1 MKFKNLSIKNK
12 MILIIQLVSMSSLL
26 IGFTYVIFNDIA
38 SFKEDMKN
46 NTIINATL
54 IGDYCAV
61 PLAFDVLENA
71 NETLEKLKL
80 IPSVE
85 VGVVYDKN
93 HKIFAEFYKKNKQI
107 TTPRLITNTSW
118 NKYEGDYLNVSQSIY
133 YDNKFTG
140 TIFLKVSTK
149 ELSLKIWNYLTTMA
163 ILLVVLLIV
172 NYFLAVGL
180 QQVVSGPVIKLT
192 NAAREISKEG
202 NYLVSVPKES
212 EDEVGQ
218 LVNEF
223 NKMLYQI
230 HIREDSLK
238 NKSEELTKTLEDLRL
253 MQDKLVNTE
262 KLVALGKLI
271 AGVAHEINTPLGAIR
286 SSAGTIVNDL
296 NFVLKNYPKFALDL
310 EAHLG
315 TPFYNLI
322 QNSIQKK
329 NALTSKEERIIKK
342 NIAEYF
348 KNNGVENSYAVA
360 DTFVDM
366 TVFKNLD
373 QYLVLLRNKNASSIL
388 EMAYRL
394 TSLYSSTANIE
405 MAADRASKVVFA
417 LKNSSRIGNS
427 DEFVVSNITDGIES
441 VLTLYS
447 NQIKQGIKVVKKYQ
461 SIPEIPC
468 YRDELNQVW
477 TNIIHNAIYAM
488 SLQGELT
495 IQAYTE
501 GEFVVVAITDN
512 GKGISPNE
520 IDKIFDPF
528 FTTKP
533 EGEGTG
539 LGLDISKRIIE
550 KHLGKITVTSKPGE
564 TRFKVYLPISSKK
577 ENLTL

>member
-1 MKFKNLSIKNK
+1 

-26 IGFTYVIFNDIA
+26 IGFTYVIFNNIA

-46 NTIINATL
+46 NSVINATL

-61 PLAFDVLENA
+61 PLAFDVSENS

-85 VGVVYDKN
+85 VGIVYDKN
-93 HKIFAEFYKKNKQI
+93 HKIFAQFYKNKEKI
-107 TTPRLITNTSW
+107 TKPHLITKSSW
-118 NKYEGDYLNVSQSIY
+118 NKYEGNYLYVSQSIY
-133 YDNKFTG
+133 YDNKFAG

-149 ELSLKIWNYLTTMA
+149 ELSLKIWNYLLTMA
-163 ILLVVLLIV
+163 ILLIVLLVV

-180 QQVVSGPVIKLT
+180 QQLISQPIIKLT
-192 NAAREISKEG
+192 NAARKISKEG
-202 NYLVSVPKES
+202 NYLVTVPKES

-223 NKMLYQI
+223 NKMVYQI

-238 NKSEELTKTLEDLRL
+238 SKSNELTKTLEDLKL
-253 MQDKLVNTE
+253 AQDKLVTTE

-271 AGVAHEINTPLGAIR
+271 AGVAHEINTPLGVIR
-286 SSAGTIVNDL
+286 SSAGSIGNDL
-296 NFVLKNYPKFALDL
+296 NFVLSNYPKFALDL
-310 EAHLG
+310 ETELR
-315 TPFYNLI
+315 TPFYSLI
-322 QNSIQKK
+322 INAIQKK
-329 NALTSKEERIIKK
+329 NALTSKEERILKK

-348 KNNGVENSYAVA
+348 EENGVQNSYAA
-360 DTFVDM
+360 EDTFVDM
-366 TVFKNLD
+366 TVVENLD
-373 QYLVLLRNKNASSIL
+373 QYLILLKHHNVSLIL

-427 DEFVVSNITDGIES
+427 DELAVTNIIEGIES

-447 NQIKQGIKVVKKYQ
+447 SQIKQGIKVVKNFQ
-461 SIPEIPC
+461 SIPEIAC
-468 YRDELNQVW
+468 FRGELNQVW

-488 SLQGELT
+488 SLKGKLT
-495 IQAYTE
+495 IKAYTE
-501 GEFVVVAITDN
+501 KEYVIIAFTDN
-512 GKGISPNE
+512 GTGIDAIE

-528 FTTKP
+528 YTTKP

-550 KHLGKITVTSKPGE
+550 KHHGKITVDSKPGE
-564 TRFKVYLPISSKK
+564 TTFKVYLPIDG
-577 ENLTL
+577 NHPPFV

>member
-1 MKFKNLSIKNK
+1 MLFKNLSIKNK
-12 MILIIQLVSMSSLL
+12 VILIIQIVSLSSLL
-26 IGFTYVIFNDIA
+26 IGFTYVIFNNIA

-46 NTIINATL
+46 NTVINATL

-61 PLAFDVLENA
+61 PLAFEVYENA

-80 IPSVE
+80 IPSVD
-85 VGVVYDKN
+85 VGIIYDKN
-93 HKIFAEFYKKNKQI
+93 HKIFAEFYKKGQKTKTPPLVQNK
-107 TTPRLITNTSW
+107 SW
-118 NKYEGDYLNVSQSIY
+118 NKYEGDHLYVAQSIY

-149 ELSLKIWNYLTTMA
+149 ELTQKISNYILTMS
-163 ILLVVLLIV
+163 ILLIILLIV

-180 QQVVSGPVIKLT
+180 QRLISEPIIKLT
-192 NAAREISKEG
+192 NAARVISKEG

-212 EDEVGQ
+212 EDEVGE
-218 LVNEF
+218 LVTEF
-223 NKMLYQI
+223 NKMLNQI

-238 NKSEELTKTLEDLRL
+238 TKSEELTKTLDDLRL
-253 MQDKLVNTE
+253 TQEKLINTE

-286 SSAGTIVNDL
+286 SSAGTIGNDL
-296 NFVLKNYPKFALDL
+296 NFVLNNYPKFAMDL
-310 EAHLG
+310 EPQLRS
-315 TPFYNLI
+315 PFYDLI

-329 NALTSKEERIIKK
+329 NSLTSKEERIIKK

-348 KNNGVENSYAVA
+348 HSKGVANSYAAA

-366 TVFKNLD
+366 TIFENLD
-373 QYLVLLRNKNASSIL
+373 PYLPLLTHEKASPIL

-427 DEFVVSNITDGIES
+427 DELVISNIIDGIES

-447 NQIKQGIKVVKKYQ
+447 SQIKQGIKVVKNFQ
-461 SIPEIPC
+461 TIPQIAC

-488 SLQGELT
+488 SLKGKLT
-495 IQAYTE
+495 IETYTE
-501 GEFVVVAITDN
+501 EQFVVVAITDD
-512 GKGISPNE
+512 GTGINPNE

-550 KHLGKITVTSKPGE
+550 KHYGKITVKSKVGQ
-564 TRFKVYLPISSKK
+564 TRFKVYLPINNSQNSF
-577 ENLTL
+577 T

>member
-1 MKFKNLSIKNK
+1 MLFNNLSIKNK
-12 MILIIQLVSMSSLL
+12 VILIIQIVSLSSLL
-26 IGFTYVIFNDIA
+26 IGFVYVIFNNIA

-46 NTIINATL
+46 NTVINATL

-61 PLAFDVLENA
+61 PLAFEVYENA

-80 IPSVE
+80 IPSVD
-85 VGVVYDKN
+85 VGIIYDKN
-93 HKIFAEFYKKNKQI
+93 HEIFAEFYKKGQKIKTPPLAQNK
-107 TTPRLITNTSW
+107 SW
-118 NKYEGDYLNVSQSIY
+118 NKYEGDYLYVAQSIY

-149 ELSLKIWNYLTTMA
+149 ELTQKISNYILTMS
-163 ILLVVLLIV
+163 ILLIILLIV

-180 QQVVSGPVIKLT
+180 QRLISEPIIKLT
-192 NAAREISKEG
+192 NAARVISNEG
-202 NYLVSVPKES
+202 NYLMSVPKES
-212 EDEVGQ
+212 EDEVGE
-218 LVNEF
+218 LVTEF
-223 NKMLYQI
+223 NKMLNQI

-238 NKSEELTKTLEDLRL
+238 TKSEELTKTLDDLRL
-253 MQDKLVNTE
+253 TQEKLINTE

-286 SSAGTIVNDL
+286 SSAGTIGNDL
-296 NFVLKNYPKFALDL
+296 NFVLNNYPKFAMDL
-310 EAHLG
+310 EPQLRS
-315 TPFYNLI
+315 PFYDLI

-329 NALTSKEERIIKK
+329 NSLTSKEERIIKK

-348 KNNGVENSYAVA
+348 HSKGVANSYAAA

-366 TVFKNLD
+366 TIFENLD
-373 QYLVLLRNKNASSIL
+373 PYLPLLTHEKASPIL

-427 DEFVVSNITDGIES
+427 DELVISNIIDGIES

-447 NQIKQGIKVVKKYQ
+447 SQIKQGIKVVKNFQ
-461 SIPEIPC
+461 TIPQIAC

-488 SLQGELT
+488 SLKGKLT
-495 IQAYTE
+495 IETYTE
-501 GEFVVVAITDN
+501 EQYVVVAITDD
-512 GKGISPNE
+512 GTGINPNE

-550 KHLGKITVTSKPGE
+550 KHYGKITVKSKVGQ
-564 TRFKVYLPISSKK
+564 TRFKVYLPINNGQNSF
-577 ENLTL
+577 T

>member
-1 MKFKNLSIKNK
+1 MLFKNLSIKNK
-12 MILIIQLVSMSSLL
+12 VILIIQIVSLSSLL
-26 IGFTYVIFNDIA
+26 IGFVYVIFNNIA

-46 NTIINATL
+46 NTVINATL

-61 PLAFDVLENA
+61 PLAFEVYENA

-80 IPSVE
+80 IPSVD
-85 VGVVYDKN
+85 VGIIYDKN
-93 HKIFAEFYKKNKQI
+93 HKIFAEFYKKGQKIKTPPLAQNK
-107 TTPRLITNTSW
+107 SW
-118 NKYEGDYLNVSQSIY
+118 NKYEGDYLYVAQSIY

-149 ELSLKIWNYLTTMA
+149 ELTQKISNYILTMS
-163 ILLVVLLIV
+163 ILLIILLIV

-180 QQVVSGPVIKLT
+180 QRLISEPIIKLT
-192 NAAREISKEG
+192 NAARVISNEG
-202 NYLVSVPKES
+202 NYLMSVPKES
-212 EDEVGQ
+212 EDEVGE
-218 LVNEF
+218 LVTEF
-223 NKMLYQI
+223 NKMLNQI

-238 NKSEELTKTLEDLRL
+238 TKSEELTKTLDDLRL
-253 MQDKLVNTE
+253 TQEKLINTE

-286 SSAGTIVNDL
+286 SSAGTIGNDL
-296 NFVLKNYPKFALDL
+296 NFVLNNYPKFAMDL
-310 EAHLG
+310 EPQLRS
-315 TPFYNLI
+315 PFYDLI

-329 NALTSKEERIIKK
+329 NSLTSKEERIIKK
-342 NIAEYF
+342 NIAEYLHS
-348 KNNGVENSYAVA
+348 KGVANSYAAA

-366 TVFKNLD
+366 TIFANLD
-373 QYLVLLRNKNASSIL
+373 PYLPLLTHEKASSIL

-427 DEFVVSNITDGIES
+427 DELVISNIIDGIES

-447 NQIKQGIKVVKKYQ
+447 SQIKQGIKVVKNFQ
-461 SIPEIPC
+461 TIPQIAC

-488 SLQGELT
+488 SLKGKLT
-495 IQAYTE
+495 IETYTE
-501 GEFVVVAITDN
+501 EQYVVVAITDD
-512 GKGISPNE
+512 GTGINPNE

-550 KHLGKITVTSKPGE
+550 KHYGKITVKSKVGQ
-564 TRFKVYLPISSKK
+564 TRFKVYLPTNNSQNSF
-577 ENLTL
+577 T